1 MQIISGLDLKE
12 FLSECNNLS
21 IDLNDPNMVLPQG
34 QAPKID
40 KYDPMV
46 PDTLLRSAF
55 LYNQMNVQMAID
67 VLKNLA

>member
-1 MQIISGLDLKE
+1 MQITSGLDLKK

-21 IDLNDPNMVLPQG
+21 IDLDDPNMVLSQG